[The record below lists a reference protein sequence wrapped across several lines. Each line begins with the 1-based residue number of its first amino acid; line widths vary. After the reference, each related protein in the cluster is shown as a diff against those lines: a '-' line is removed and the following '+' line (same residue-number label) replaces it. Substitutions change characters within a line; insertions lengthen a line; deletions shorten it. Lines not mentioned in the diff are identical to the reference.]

1 MSRYRLGD
9 ITLRNWNSWDS
20 VPRDPVSIGTGI
32 LSTLVPSGA
41 ILGSTALYT
50 AATYVIGYGVTTAIT
65 SLALNA
71 LSPKPSFDAVT
82 GSQGRL
88 VNTREAAAA
97 HQYVYG
103 EVRKGGTIVNMT
115 TSGENNKFLHMII
128 ALAGHEVNSIGDIYI
143 NDEIVTI
150 TSTFVSS
157 GSFANFKVRIV
168 KYDGSQTTPNADW
181 PVETGIGAGIA
192 YLYVRLEYD
201 QDAFANGIPSF
212 TAVVQGKKVY
222 DPRDSGQSA
231 TDSSTWTY
239 SANSALCIADY
250 IRADY
255 GLADTGYSR
264 IDDTMLQAAANVC
277 DEDVTLSGGGTENR
291 YECHGV
297 LSAENTP
304 SDNITQMLTSC
315 AGTLF
320 WGSGKW
326 KIKAGAYTSPV
337 KDFTLDDLRSEISLK
352 TRTSARDN
360 FNAVQG
366 TFTDATADWITV
378 DYPQIKSTG
387 TFLFEDGGVENIL
400 DLSLPFTTSSAMAQR
415 LAKQTLF
422 RSREQMTLSA
432 EFGMSAF
439 EVQIGDIIRL
449 TIDRYGFSNKEF
461 QVVSW
466 SLVPNA
472 DAGDMRIA
480 MTLQE
485 TSEAAFA
492 WDAEETAIAT
502 NNTTLPKYD
511 DPVIFGFTPTT
522 EFSSYS
528 KKSQRD
534 LIVQLTSSSIDRIE
548 SFEVQIKRGLDSN
561 GLLSV
566 EGIIDR
572 QTLTRGLANEDDLF
586 STELIGSRK
595 IGDLDNDGDVDADD
609 VDIYVDYYYGN
620 LTNSD
625 QLDRIDALHRHMIAD
640 QDKFS
645 DYMISQFVLG
655 ETYQTIYTGA
665 PDLARIKDFAV
676 GTFDIRVRAF
686 TKLGLRT
693 DWLEYEGFQVPF
705 ADPNIASPTN
715 ATISVN
721 DISSLELSWDESTSE
736 SLAYYEIRHSPL
748 IEGEDVAAGS
758 LVHGNHYVVTNV
770 GTACDWTDACGVF
783 TPEVGL
789 EFWATGAATDA
800 GGDATAAN
808 VVYIDKTVPWVNK
821 VGRPANNVTC
831 GVKEGTYVV
840 RAFSKMGT
848 PSIDY
853 AKAAIRASDFNNPY
867 SSSTTFNTWTIPST
881 YDTSPTIVFF
891 DPPVA
896 RYPHFG
902 YLYPSSDDGFVSKSV
917 FEGSTSYDHGS
928 VTDIRITV
936 DYDFVRINYDNKLS
950 GFIDNVFGQWDN
962 LGMLVDDVSNEYQSD
977 FKIVSFVR
985 MRDST
990 SDDYSAW
997 QRITS
1002 NIISGRYFEF
1012 KVEVISDAYDA
1023 GPTFHSI
1030 TTSGGVMTGGITVN
1044 LEYN

>member
-1 MSRYRLGD
+1 MSRYKLFD
-9 ITLRNWNSWDS
+9 ITLRSYNDWAN
-20 VPRDPVSIGTGI
+20 VPRDPREV
-32 LSTLVPSGA
+32 VKKVVE
-41 ILGSTALYT
+41 TAL
-50 AATYVIGYGVTTAIT
+50 GVTFGPFQTFIFNVVFYAASTAIT
-65 SLALNA
+65 YKA
-71 LSPKPSFDAVT
+71 LSNVLEAKFKDALEK
-82 GSQGRL
+82 SSGRL
-88 VNTREAAAA
+88 VNVRDPASP
-97 HQYVYG
+97 HQYIYG
-103 EVRKGGTIVNMT
+103 KVRKGGTIVYLKT
-115 TSGENNKFLHMII
+115 TGENNKYLHMVI
-128 ALAGHEVNSIGDIYI
+128 ALAGHEVNSISDIYL

-150 TSTFVSS
+150 TGDYVSS
-157 GSFANFKVRIV
+157 APWNSKVYI
-168 KYDGSQTTPNADW
+168 KKFLGNQTTSPD
-181 PVETGIGAGIA
+181 VLDDGVFSETEIGSGIA

-201 QDAFANGIPSF
+201 QDIFANGMPNV
-212 TAVVQGKKVY
+212 TAVVEGKKVY
-222 DPRDSGQSA
+222 DPRDSGQNAS
-231 TDSSTWTY
+231 DSSTWTY
-239 SANSALCIADY
+239 SANAALCVADY
-250 IRADY
+250 LRADY
-255 GLADTGYSR
+255 GLGDTDYGR

-277 DEDVTLSGGGTENR
+277 DENVTLSAGGTENR

-304 SDNITQMLTSC
+304 ADNLGRMLTSC
-315 AGTLF
+315 NGTIF

-326 KIKAGAYTSPV
+326 KIKAGSYTSPV
-337 KDFTLDDLRSEISLK
+337 KDFTLDDLRSEITLK

-366 TFTDATADWITV
+366 TFADATADWITV

-400 DLSLPFTTSSAMAQR
+400 DLSLPFTTSSTMAQR

-422 RSREQMTLSA
+422 RSREQMALTA

-439 EVQIGDIIRL
+439 ELEIGDIVRL
-449 TIDRYGFSNKEF
+449 TIDRYGFTNKEF
-461 QVVSW
+461 EVVSW
-466 SLVPNA
+466 ALVPNA

-492 WDAEETAIAT
+492 WDAEEAAITT

-511 DPVIFGFTPTT
+511 DQPSFGFTPTI
-522 EFSSYS
+522 EFNSYS

-534 LIVQLTSSSIDRIE
+534 LVIQLTSSVIDRLE
-548 SFEVQIKRGLDSN
+548 SFEVQIKRSLDSN
-561 GLLSV
+561 GLLSP
-566 EGIIDR
+566 EGIIDP
-572 QTLTRGLANEDDLF
+572 QAVTRGLADEDDLF

-609 VDIYVDYYYGN
+609 VGIYVDYYYN
-620 LTNSD
+620 TLTNSD

-645 DYMISQFVLG
+645 NYLVSQFVLT
-655 ETYQTIYTGA
+655 ETYQTLYTCA

-676 GTFDIRVRAF
+676 GIFDIRVRAF

-693 DWLEYEGFQVPF
+693 NWLEYERFEVPF
-705 ADPNIASPTN
+705 SDPNIASPSN

-721 DISSLELSWDESTSE
+721 DISSLELSWSESASE
-736 SLAYYEIRHSPL
+736 SLSHYEIRHSDL
-748 IEGEDVAAGS
+748 IEGQDVAAGS

-770 GTACDWTDACGVF
+770 GTACDWTDACGVQ
-783 TPEVGL
+783 TPSVGL

-821 VGRPANNVTC
+821 VGRPANNITC

-848 PSIDY
+848 PSINY
-853 AKAAIRASDFNNPY
+853 AKAAIRSTDFDNPFA
-867 SSSTTFNTWTIPST
+867 SSTTFNTWTIPSN
-881 YDTSPTIVFF
+881 YETSPTIVEF

-896 RYPHFG
+896 SYPHFG
-902 YLYPSSDDGFVSKSV
+902 FLYPDSDDGFISKAV
-917 FEGSTSYDHGS
+917 FNGSTAYDHSS
-928 VTDIRITV
+928 VDEIRITF
-936 DYDFVRINYDNKLS
+936 DYDFVRMNFDNKLY
-950 GFIDNVFGQWDN
+950 GFTDNVFGQWDN

-977 FKIVSFVR
+977 FEIIPYVR
-985 MRDST
+985 MRNST
-990 SDDYSAW
+990 SDNFSSW
-997 QRITS
+997 QRVTS
-1002 NIISGRYFEF
+1002 NIVSGRYFEF

-1023 GPTFHSI
+1023 GPTFHSM
-1030 TTSGGVMTGGITVN
+1030 TTSGGVMTGGITVT

>member
-1 MSRYRLGD
+1 MSRYKLFD
-9 ITLRNWNSWDS
+9 ITLRSYNDWAS
-20 VPRDPVSIGTGI
+20 VPRDPREVVKKIVET
-32 LSTLVPSGA
+32 
-41 ILGSTALYT
+41 ILGVTFGPVGTFIFNVLY
-50 AATYVIGYGVTTAIT
+50 YGASTAIT
-65 SLALNA
+65 YKALSSLAEAKFKDA
-71 LSPKPSFDAVT
+71 LEKSS
-82 GSQGRL
+82 GRL
-88 VNTREAAAA
+88 VNVRDPASP
-97 HQYVYG
+97 HQYIYG
-103 EVRKGGTIVNMT
+103 KVRKGGTIVYLKT
-115 TSGENNKFLHMII
+115 TGENNKYLHMVI
-128 ALAGHEVNSIGDIYI
+128 ALAGHEVNSIGDIYL

-150 TSTFVSS
+150 TGDYVSS
-157 GSFANFKVRIV
+157 APWNDKIYIK
-168 KYDGSQTTPNADW
+168 KYSGNQTTSPAILDDG
-181 PVETGIGAGIA
+181 VFTETEIGRGIA

-201 QDAFANGIPSF
+201 QDIFANGMPNV
-212 TAVVQGKKVY
+212 TAVVEGKKVY
-222 DPRDSGQSA
+222 DPRDSGQNAS
-231 TDSSTWTY
+231 DSSTWTY
-239 SANSALCIADY
+239 SANAALCVADY
-250 IRADY
+250 LRADY
-255 GLADTGYSR
+255 GLGDTDYGR

-277 DEDVTLSGGGTENR
+277 DENVTLSAGGTENR

-304 SDNITQMLTSC
+304 ADNLGRMLTSC
-315 AGTLF
+315 NGTIF

-326 KIKAGAYTSPV
+326 KIKAGSYTSPV

-366 TFTDATADWITV
+366 TFADATADWITV

-400 DLSLPFTTSSAMAQR
+400 DLSLPFTTSSTMAQR

-422 RSREQMTLSA
+422 RSREQMALTA

-439 EVQIGDIIRL
+439 ELEIGDIVRL
-449 TIDRYGFSNKEF
+449 TIDRYGFTNKEF
-461 QVVSW
+461 EVVSW
-466 SLVPNA
+466 ALVPNA

-492 WDAEETAIAT
+492 WDAEETAITT

-511 DPVIFGFTPTT
+511 DQPSFGFTPTI

-534 LIVQLTSSSIDRIE
+534 LVIQLTSSVIDRLE
-548 SFEVQIKRGLDSN
+548 SFEVQIKRSLDSN
-561 GLLSV
+561 GLLSS
-566 EGIIDR
+566 EGIIDP
-572 QTLTRGLANEDDLF
+572 QAVTRGLADEDDLF

-609 VDIYVDYYYGN
+609 VGIYVDYYYN
-620 LTNSD
+620 TLTNSD

-645 DYMISQFVLG
+645 NYLVSQFVLT

-676 GTFDIRVRAF
+676 GIFDIRVRAF

-693 DWLEYEGFQVPF
+693 NWLEYERFEVPF
-705 ADPNIASPTN
+705 SDPNIASPSN

-721 DISSLELSWDESTSE
+721 DISSLELSWSESASE
-736 SLAYYEIRHSPL
+736 SLSHYEIRHSDL
-748 IEGEDVAAGS
+748 IEGQDVAAGS

-770 GTACDWTDACGVF
+770 GTACDWTDACGVQ
-783 TPEVGL
+783 TPSVGL

-821 VGRPANNVTC
+821 VGRPANNITC

-848 PSIDY
+848 PSINY
-853 AKAAIRASDFNNPY
+853 AKAAIRSTDFDNPFA
-867 SSSTTFNTWTIPST
+867 SSTTFNTWTIPSNYT
-881 YDTSPTIVFF
+881 TSPTIVEF

-902 YLYPSSDDGFVSKSV
+902 FLYPDSDDGFISKAV
-917 FEGSTSYDHGS
+917 FNGSTAYDHSS
-928 VTDIRITV
+928 VDEIRITF
-936 DYDFVRINYDNKLS
+936 DYDFVRMNFDNKLY
-950 GFIDNVFGQWDN
+950 GFTDNVFGQWDN

-977 FKIVSFVR
+977 FKITPYVR
-985 MRDST
+985 MRNST
-990 SDDYSAW
+990 SDNFSSW
-997 QRITS
+997 QRVTS
-1002 NIISGRYFEF
+1002 NIVSGRYFEF

-1023 GPTFHSI
+1023 GPTFHSM
-1030 TTSGGVMTGGITVN
+1030 TTSGGVMTGGITVT